1 MVEPRHIKGRGT
13 LSTRLFEESR
23 VIRVDPHKCDGC
35 GICVYDCGADVF
47 RFTNKKDKVFP
58 FGNKYC
64 VNCFLC
70 ELVCPE
76 GAIEVVL
83 QPKKK
88 RAVASGGSA
97 TNS

>member
-1 MVEPRHIKGRGT
+1 M
-13 LSTRLFEESR
+13 
-23 VIRVDPHKCDGC
+23 IRVDPHKCDGC

-58 FGNKYC
+58 FGNKHC

-76 GAIEVVL
+76 DAVEVVL
-83 QPKKK
+83 RPKKK
-88 RAVASGGSA
+88 KAAPATETTPSA
-97 TNS
+97 GT